1 MKVALPQ
8 KLLTLPS
15 LFFFQIRWG
24 SCLVNVLLIMALT
37 LLEVIKLKGKKTFIF
52 CAEEDSRG
60 ASDFANAMRLK
71 CSLFL
76 ALCQNR
82 DRQSAV
88 MHSIFMALPPEY
100 LIKLRGKIFS

>member
-1 MKVALPQ
+1 
-8 KLLTLPS
+8 
-15 LFFFQIRWG
+15 
-24 SCLVNVLLIMALT
+24 MALT
-37 LLEVIKLKGKKTFIF
+37 LLEVIKLRGKKTFIF

-76 ALCQNR
+76 ALCQSR

-88 MHSIFMALPPEY
+88 MVYGTTSRVFDQVERENLF
-100 LIKLRGKIFS
+100 LGNVR